1 MGMSTHVDGIK
12 ASEAKWKKM
21 KKVWDTCAEAGVD
34 IPSEVRDYFEDEN
47 PDDAGVVVDL
57 EGTDAVSKYS
67 ADGSSGFVIELNKLP
82 KDLTHIRF
90 FNSW

>member
-1 MGMSTHVDGIK
+1 VGMSTHVDGIK
-12 ASEAKWKKM
+12 APDAKWKKM
-21 KKVWDTCAEAGVD
+21 KKVWDICREAGVAV
-34 IPSEVRDYFEDEN
+34 PQEVDDYFEDAP
-47 PDDAGVVVDL
+47 PDDQGVVVEL

-67 ADGSSGFVIELNKLP
+67 ADGSSGFVVELKKLP